1 MIPGLILLQASPA
14 PGGNAVLNFVPILLI
29 FAIFYFLLLRPMQ
42 RQRKDQ
48 QKMLANLQNGDV
60 VLTNGGIIGTI
71 IWLNEES
78 VILRVRPDN
87 LKLQITRSSV
97 AGLAPENL
105 K

>member
-1 MIPGLILLQASPA
+1 
-14 PGGNAVLNFVPILLI
+14 
-29 FAIFYFLLLRPMQ
+29 MQ

-71 IWLNEES
+71 IWLSEES
-78 VILRVRPDN
+78 VILRVKPDN

>member
-1 MIPGLILLQASPA
+1 M
-14 PGGNAVLNFVPILLI
+14 LNFVPILLI

-71 IWLNEES
+71 ISLNEEA
-78 VILRVRPDN
+78 VILRVKPDN
-87 LKLQITRSSV
+87 LKLQVTRSSV
-97 AGLAPENL
+97 AGMAPENL